1 MTPGAVLHDP
11 QFIFKDGETGNKLF
25 VILNDGSAGF
35 YVAVRTTSQA
45 KDKGRSEGCHLD
57 DWQQN
62 FFVPKAKSC
71 FPKNTWICLD
81 DFYEFNAT
89 ELLQGRFSGRI
100 NPVGELPSIILQALI
115 DCALHSDDISGLQAE
130 AIQN

>member
-1 MTPGAVLHDP
+1 MTPGSVLHDP
-11 QFIFKDGETGNKLF
+11 EFHFHDGEIGNKLF
-25 VILNDGSAGF
+25 VILNDGTAGF

-45 KDKGRSEGCHLD
+45 KGKSRSEGCHLN

-81 DFYEFNAT
+81 DFYEFKAE

-100 NPVGELPSIILQALI
+100 SSVGELSSPIFQALI
-115 DCALHSDDISGLQAE
+115 DCALHSDDISGLQAY
-130 AIQN
+130 AIQG